1 MKNTEKSCYLT
12 GGVGGG
18 NSTGPV
24 KRITETSAGNF
35 FLIKYDIYTLAMS
48 DIHINCRLFVQLT
61 I

>member
-1 MKNTEKSCYLT
+1 MKNTVKSCYVT
-12 GGVGGG
+12 GVGG